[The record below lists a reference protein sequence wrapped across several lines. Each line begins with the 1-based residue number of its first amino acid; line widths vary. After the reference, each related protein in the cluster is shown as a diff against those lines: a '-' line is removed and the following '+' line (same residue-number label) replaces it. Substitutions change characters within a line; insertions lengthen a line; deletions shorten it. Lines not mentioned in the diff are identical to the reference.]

1 MKKDKR
7 ISVAPPVDDAAKFKI
22 TKAKIR
28 EMYDSDEGLQ
38 NYVKNNNSSSVSINN
53 LTLDTFA
60 TKYFA
65 LGALAQQRKYSNEA
79 YTFYPIY
86 AQLIDTLANMFQC
99 KYIYTPHMVKQ
110 KAQNVDYGEIYSLM
124 GEVVDGISIE
134 TTVPNLLTK
143 LFLEGV
149 VNFTCAKNKPS
160 NTITTLVLPAN
171 YCRKA
176 TMTQYGTYVIQFD
189 FQYFDDL
196 RLTQEQL
203 EITFDLFPDEF
214 KALYNQYKSDTN
226 LRWAVLD
233 PKYSTAIQLND
244 NGFPTKLKALF
255 ALKRYDTYSDNELE
269 RSTQQL
275 EKIVTHVLPTWE
287 DKLIVDMDEMKELHQ
302 SMAKSLAAKTKH
314 CRLFSSFGNI
324 DVKSISED
332 GTHENKTLA
341 NAFDAI
347 YNDSGE
353 NQATFSGE
361 IAEALALSITRDE
374 SIVFKYIQQIINFYN
389 ITVNN
394 LYNFKG
400 YQCDIE
406 MLPISNYNYKERL
419 ETYRQSATLGVGKL
433 EFIVASGIKQSHI
446 PDKFTLEDYLQLD
459 KLKPLSTSYTQ
470 NDNAKKDND
479 NDSPETSNNNNN
491 SNPQSQEVDE

>member
-1 MKKDKR
+1 
-7 ISVAPPVDDAAKFKI
+7 
-22 TKAKIR
+22 
-28 EMYDSDEGLQ
+28 MYDDDQGLKNRVRQ
-38 NYVKNNNSSSVSINN
+38 NSAASASINN
-53 LTLDTFA
+53 LTLDDFA
-60 TKYFA
+60 SRYFA
-65 LGALAQQRKYSNEA
+65 LGALAQQRKYSAEA

-86 AQLIDTLANMFQC
+86 AQLIDTLANMYQC
-99 KYIYTPHMVKQ
+99 KYIYTPHKAKQ
-110 KAQNVDYGEIYSLM
+110 SAEKANYEEVYNLM

-143 LFLEGV
+143 LFIDGV
-149 VNFTCAKNKPS
+149 VNFTCVKNKAS
-160 NTITTLVLPAN
+160 NTIATLVLPAER
-171 YCRKA
+171 CRKS

-189 FQYFDDL
+189 FQYFDNL
-196 RLTQEQL
+196 GLSQEQL
-203 EITFDLFPDEF
+203 EIAFSLYPEEF
-214 KALYNQYKSDTN
+214 RKLYNDYKVDSN

-255 ALKRYDTYSDNELE
+255 ALKRYDEYSDNELE
-269 RSTQQL
+269 RNTQQL

-302 SMAKSLAAKTKH
+302 SMAKTLAAKTKH
-314 CRLFSSFGNI
+314 CRLFSSFGDI
-324 DVKSISED
+324 DVKSISD
-332 GTHENKTLA
+332 SGTQENKVLA
-341 NAFDAI
+341 NAYDAI

-353 NQATFSGE
+353 NQAVFSSDT
-361 IAEALALSITRDE
+361 AEALALNITRDE

-389 ITVNN
+389 VSVNN
-394 LYNFKG
+394 LFNFKG

-406 MLPISNYNYKERL
+406 MLPISHYNYKDRL

-433 EFIVASGIKQSHI
+433 EFIVAAGIKQSHI

-470 NDNAKKDND
+470 SDNAKKEEGGATTTN
-479 NDSPETSNNNNN
+479 E
-491 SNPQSQEVDE
+491 QEVNTDGT